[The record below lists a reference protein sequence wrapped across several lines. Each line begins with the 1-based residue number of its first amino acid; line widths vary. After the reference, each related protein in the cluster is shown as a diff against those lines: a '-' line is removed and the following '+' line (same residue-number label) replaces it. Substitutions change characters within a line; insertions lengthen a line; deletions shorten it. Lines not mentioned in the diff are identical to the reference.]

1 MRYYLLLCCLLPAFL
16 FGQKVV
22 QLEKRGNPKTQKFT
36 IGDELTYKV
45 SGDDEWYKSGI
56 VDVKPEVSII
66 LFENR
71 LVKVQD
77 IVALKFTN
85 NQNWSRKVSNQLYVF
100 SGGWIFFGLI
110 DRSQIVD
117 DIIINQNQ
125 TNTRASWKL
134 ILIPAGVA
142 VATAIVVR
150 QLFKKNVKKM
160 KRKYRLRLL
169 DLDVIPLRPVP

>member
-1 MRYYLLLCCLLPAFL
+1 MRYYLFLLCLLPAFL

-36 IGDELTYKV
+36 IGDELTYKL
-45 SGDDEWYKSGI
+45 SGDDEWYEAAI
-56 VDVKPEVSII
+56 VDVKPEIGII

-85 NQNWSRKVSNQLYVF
+85 SRNWSRKLSNQLYVF
-100 SGGWIFFGLI
+100 AGGWLFFGLI
-110 DRSQIVD
+110 DRSQIAD

-142 VATAIVVR
+142 VASAIIVR
-150 QLFKKNVKKM
+150 QLFKKRVKKM
-160 KRKYRLRLL
+160 KSKYRLRLL
-169 DLDVIPLRPVP
+169 DLNVSPLRPMP